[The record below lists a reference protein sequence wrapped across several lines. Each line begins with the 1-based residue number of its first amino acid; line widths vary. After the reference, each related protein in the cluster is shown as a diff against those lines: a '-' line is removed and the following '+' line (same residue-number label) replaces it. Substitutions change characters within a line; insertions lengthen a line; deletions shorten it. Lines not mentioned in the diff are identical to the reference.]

1 MVRMTVIQIT
11 LRLVFLFGFVVP
23 AEILIIS

>member
-1 MVRMTVIQIT
+1 MVRVTIIQIT

-23 AEILIIS
+23 AEIVIIS